1 MESLKD
7 IWALVIALAAVING
21 LGIVRL
27 VGGFADYLKN
37 HATLNI
43 QHYWV
48 YTLLAVFQ
56 LLAHLLLWWSILG
69 VKTSI
74 DNINFLSFLYLVI
87 GPTLLYF
94 ATSIMVPDIKDKP
107 VDLRTEYY
115 NFRKTFFSIL
125 IIFWLWAIFIWPVFG
140 HSFSPT
146 VPLIAVWLFISLVL
160 RLTDKPKV
168 HAALIVA
175 NCVVYVAFIA
185 IYAMQLGEVGRL
197 AVQ

>member
-27 VGGFADYLKN
+27 VSGFADYLKN

-56 LLAHLLLWWSILG
+56 LFTHLLLWWSILG

-94 ATSIMVPDIKDKP
+94 STSIMVPDIKDKP

-140 HSFSPT
+140 HSFAPT

-168 HAALIVA
+168 HAVLIVA
-175 NCVVYVAFIA
+175 NCVVYVAFIL